1 MRRPIVLLASLLSTT
16 TASLIPDLL
25 RSLEDLQDVQKRC
38 ANPCGYYGQVCCG
51 SGEACYTDSN
61 DQAQC
66 TVAPQAT
73 QVATQ
78 NGVYSYWTT
87 TYLQTDLQTITQTLS
102 TLVPSETSS
111 CKYSEGQT
119 PCGNVCCLSGQYCQS
134 SGQCVAVGGGS
145 SGYYSNLYT
154 VTTIITNTA
163 VPPTRPTTNTLVTV
177 TQTGTATGSFVTP
190 SAASG
195 TTIPGLVTGSETS
208 SGGGLSGGAI
218 AGIVIGVIAGV
229 ILLLLF
235 CLCFCAKELLD
246 GILGIFGFGGRRRR
260 RTEVEEVYESRHHH
274 DSRSGSRAGAGRT
287 WFGTRPNRRDE
298 KKKKSGIGAGWTTVA
313 FLGGLAALLGLKRN
327 RDKKHRDDKSS
338 HTGYGSSYYSDY
350 SSE

>member
-1 MRRPIVLLASLLSTT
+1 MRRSILLLATVLSTT

-25 RSLEDLQDVQKRC
+25 RSFEDLQDVQKRC

-66 TVAPQAT
+66 TAAPQAT
-73 QVATQ
+73 QVATLWTVSIQ
-78 NGVYSYWTT
+78 YWTT

-102 TLVPSETSS
+102 TLLPSETSS

-163 VPPTRPTTNTLVTV
+163 VSANQTNN
-177 TQTGTATGSFVTP
+177 QH
-190 SAASG
+190 
-195 TTIPGLVTGSETS
+195 S
-208 SGGGLSGGAI
+208 SHSNPDRHRDRQLRHPQ
-218 AGIVIGVIAGV
+218 
-229 ILLLLF
+229 L
-235 CLCFCAKELLD
+235 CL
-246 GILGIFGFGGRRRR
+246 
-260 RTEVEEVYESRHHH
+260 RHHH
-274 DSRSGSRAGAGRT
+274 PRPRHRQRILFFRRPFRRCHRRYRDRRDCRRNPPPPLLPLLLRQRTPRRDSRHLRLWRAEEASRDRSRGSVR
-287 WFGTRPNRRDE
+287 
-298 KKKKSGIGAGWTTVA
+298 I
-313 FLGGLAALLGLKRN
+313 AA
-327 RDKKHRDDKSS
+327 SS
-338 HTGYGSSYYSDY
+338 
-350 SSE
+350 